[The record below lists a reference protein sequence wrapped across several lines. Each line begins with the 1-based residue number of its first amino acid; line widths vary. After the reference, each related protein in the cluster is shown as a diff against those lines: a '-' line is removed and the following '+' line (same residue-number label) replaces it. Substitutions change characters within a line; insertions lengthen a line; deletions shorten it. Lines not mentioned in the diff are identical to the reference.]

1 MISILFDSGGKYM
14 NLEAF
19 LSSLQSWVMNVGIKI
34 VIAVIILIISF
45 LVINKISRS
54 IEKNHSISKRK
65 TAKKLTTRSIV
76 RCRMWQKQV

>member
-1 MISILFDSGGKYM
+1 M

-54 IEKNHSISKRK
+54 IEKKSLDFQKKNG
-65 TAKKLTTRSIV
+65 KKLTTLSIV

>member
-1 MISILFDSGGKYM
+1 M

-19 LSSLQSWVMNVGIKI
+19 LSSLQSWVTNVGIKI

-54 IEKNHSISKRK
+54 IEKKSLDFQKKNG
-65 TAKKLTTRSIV
+65 KKLTTRSIV
-76 RCRMWQKQV
+76 RCRMWRKQV

>member
-1 MISILFDSGGKYM
+1 M

-54 IEKNHSISKRK
+54 YREKITRFPKEKR
-65 TAKKLTTRSIV
+65 
-76 RCRMWQKQV
+76 QKN